1 LRPSHVEGL
10 FYSSSVG
17 TSKFIDLSVRATYY
31 ALVGAKRAA
40 IVRTRKPGREI
51 VIPDKLFFRIGE
63 VARLC
68 SLPAYV
74 LRFWETEFPQLKPSK
89 SNTGQ
94 RLYRRKDV
102 ENVVRVKKLLY
113 EEGYTING
121 ARQFIKSEGKRDRS
135 QVTLPFAHLHS
146 DGTQLREIKQGL
158 RDVLGIL
165 SARR

>member
-1 LRPSHVEGL
+1 M
-10 FYSSSVG
+10 
-17 TSKFIDLSVRATYY
+17 
-31 ALVGAKRAA
+31 GAKRAA
-40 IVRTRKPGREI
+40 TARAKKPGHEV

-74 LRFWETEFPQLKPSK
+74 LRFWETEFPQLKPNK

-102 ENVVRVKKLLY
+102 ENIVRVKKLLY

-121 ARQFIKSEGKRDRS
+121 ARQFIRSEAKRDRS
-135 QVTLPFAHLHS
+135 QTALPFAHAHS
-146 DGTQLREIKQGL
+146 NSSELREIKQGL

-165 SARR
+165 SAKR

>member
-1 LRPSHVEGL
+1 MKS
-10 FYSSSVG
+10 G
-17 TSKFIDLSVRATYY
+17 T
-31 ALVGAKRAA
+31 
-40 IVRTRKPGREI
+40 EI

-74 LRFWETEFPQLKPSK
+74 LRFWETEFPQLKPAK

-121 ARQFIKSEGKRDRS
+121 ARQFLKTEAKRDRS
-135 QVTLPFAHLHS
+135 QTALPFVQPSSTNPADL
-146 DGTQLREIKQGL
+146 LPIKKGL
-158 RDVLGIL
+158 QEVLAIL
-165 SARR
+165 AARR

>member
-1 LRPSHVEGL
+1 MKS
-10 FYSSSVG
+10 G
-17 TSKFIDLSVRATYY
+17 T
-31 ALVGAKRAA
+31 
-40 IVRTRKPGREI
+40 EI

-63 VARLC
+63 VAKLC

-74 LRFWETEFPQLKPSK
+74 LRFWETEFPQLKPAK

-121 ARQFIKSEGKRDRS
+121 ARQFLKAEARRDRS
-135 QVTLPFAHLHS
+135 QTALPFARPSSTNPAEL
-146 DGTQLREIKQGL
+146 LPIKQGL
-158 RDVLGIL
+158 QEVLAIL
-165 SARR
+165 AARR

>member
-1 LRPSHVEGL
+1 M
-10 FYSSSVG
+10 
-17 TSKFIDLSVRATYY
+17 
-31 ALVGAKRAA
+31 GAKRAA
-40 IVRTRKPGREI
+40 ATRAIKSGTEI

-63 VARLC
+63 VAKLC

-74 LRFWETEFPQLKPSK
+74 LRFWETEFPQLRPSK

-121 ARQFIKSEGKRDRS
+121 ARQFLKTEAKRDRS
-135 QVTLPFAHLHS
+135 QTALPFAQTSSTNPS
-146 DGTQLREIKQGL
+146 DLLPIKQGL
-158 RDVLGIL
+158 QEVLAIL
-165 SARR
+165 AARR

>member
-1 LRPSHVEGL
+1 MT
-10 FYSSSVG
+10 FDYSP
-17 TSKFIDLSVRATYY
+17 TYY
-31 ALVGAKRAA
+31 ALVGTRAA
-40 IVRTRKPGREI
+40 ISRSKRKPAEEI
-51 VIPDKLFFRIGE
+51 VIPEKLFFRIGE
-63 VARLC
+63 VSRLC

-102 ENVVRVKKLLY
+102 ENIVRVKKLLY

-121 ARQFIKSEGKRDRS
+121 ARQFIKAESKRDRS
-135 QVTLPFAHLHS
+135 QTALPFAPVAS
-146 DGTQLREIKQGL
+146 NGTDLRSIKQGL

-165 SARR
+165 SAKR

>member
-1 LRPSHVEGL
+1 
-10 FYSSSVG
+10 
-17 TSKFIDLSVRATYY
+17 
-31 ALVGAKRAA
+31 
-40 IVRTRKPGREI
+40 

-113 EEGYTING
+113 DEGYTING

-135 QVTLPFAHLHS
+135 QAALPFAHVHS
-146 DGTQLREIKQGL
+146 NGTQLREIKQGL